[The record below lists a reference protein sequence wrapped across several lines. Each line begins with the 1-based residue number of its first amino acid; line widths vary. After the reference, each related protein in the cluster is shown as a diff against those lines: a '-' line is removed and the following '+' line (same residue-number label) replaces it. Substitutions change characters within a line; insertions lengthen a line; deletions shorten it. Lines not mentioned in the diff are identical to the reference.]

1 MLYIT
6 GENSDNVVSIQSQR
20 SAPQRVELKV
30 SGTAKL
36 VLMILA
42 GIVGIYIAYKLLL
55 GLISTVLSLVLPLA
69 IVLGVGY
76 VIYLAIDRKAIG
88 GGRRRFLP

>member
-1 MLYIT
+1 
-6 GENSDNVVSIQSQR
+6 
-20 SAPQRVELKV
+20 
-30 SGTAKL
+30 
-36 VLMILA
+36 MILA
-42 GIVGIYIAYKLLL
+42 GIVGIYIVYKLLL

>member
-1 MLYIT
+1 M
-6 GENSDNVVSIQSQR
+6 
-20 SAPQRVELKV
+20 

-42 GIVGIYIAYKLLL
+42 GVVGIVIVYKLVT
-55 GLISTVLSLVLPLA
+55 GLIATVLSLIVPLA

-76 VIYLAIDRKAIG
+76 AIYLAIDKKALS
-88 GGRRRFLP
+88 GGRRRYLP